1 VAIDAA
7 SRFGHVSRSILALAA
22 AVSVLGLGGCG
33 WLGASGASHTK
44 PDAFL
49 LRGHV
54 AVLASPT
61 DPRPDGAACAST
73 VPDIVTGSPV
83 RVTDPAGKV
92 LGTGALG
99 DGVVAHAA
107 NGPSCDFPFQV
118 PHIAGGVASYDITV
132 GGRPPQRFDAKE
144 LRENAAAIIT
154 INV

>member
-1 VAIDAA
+1 M
-7 SRFGHVSRSILALAA
+7 LALVAA
-22 AVSVLGLGGCG
+22 SVLGLAGCG
-33 WLGASGASHTK
+33 WLGASGAPHSK

-73 VPDIVTGSPV
+73 VPDIVAGSPV

-99 DGVVAHAA
+99 VGVVAHSA

-118 PHIAGGVASYDITV
+118 PGITGGVASYGIIV
-132 GGRPPQRFDAKE
+132 GSRPAQRFDAKE

-154 INV
+154 ITV